1 MKLRYL
7 ATVVALALTT
17 VAAFAQTHDA
27 PAQGNVGLYFNPI
40 AIRAS
45 NSYADSGPYA
55 FLGQNS
61 TSQVFYGYDLG
72 GFYDF
77 FHSGSLATGFDM
89 RFSDLHANNAML
101 KQFMV
106 GLRVSGHPFVR
117 PFKPYVQVSV
127 GNGTTK
133 APYSTIRASKLG
145 YGVFAGVDYT
155 LARHVDFR
163 AIEIGYGSLT
173 TVGTGNVGNGGT
185 VAEPAA
191 TLISFSSG
199 LVFRF

>member
-7 ATVVALALTT
+7 ASVVVLALTT

-45 NSYADSGPYA
+45 NSVADTGTFA
-55 FLGQNS
+55 FLGDNS
-61 TSQVFYGYDLG
+61 TSNVFYGYNLG

-101 KQFMV
+101 KQFLV
-106 GLRVSGHPFVR
+106 GIRVSGHPFVR
-117 PFKPYVQVSV
+117 PIKPYIQVSV
-127 GNGTTK
+127 GEGSTK
-133 APYSTIRASKLG
+133 APYSTIHVGKLD
-145 YGVFAGVDYT
+145 YGVFGGVDYT

-163 AIEIGYGSLT
+163 ALEIGYGSLT
-173 TVGTGNVGNGGT
+173 TVSSGSVPNGGT
-185 VAEPAA
+185 IAVPAA

>member
-1 MKLRYL
+1 MKLRYFAAVAVL
-7 ATVVALALTT
+7 AMTT

-27 PAQGNVGLYFNPI
+27 PEQGNFGLYLNPI

-55 FLGQNS
+55 FLGEKS

-77 FHSGSLATGFDM
+77 FHSGSLAAGFDV
-89 RFSDLHANNAML
+89 RLSDLHANNALL
-101 KQFMV
+101 KSFLV
-106 GLRVSGHPFVR
+106 GIRVSGQPSGR
-117 PFKPYVQVSV
+117 RIKPYIQVSV
-127 GNGTTK
+127 GEGTTK
-133 APYSTIRASKLG
+133 APKSAIHVSKLD
-145 YGVFAGVDYT
+145 YGVFGGVDYR

-163 AIEIGYGSLT
+163 ALEIGYGSLT
-173 TVGTGNVGNGGT
+173 TVSTANVGAGGT
-185 VAEPAA
+185 VAIPAA
-191 TLISFSSG
+191 TVLSFSSG